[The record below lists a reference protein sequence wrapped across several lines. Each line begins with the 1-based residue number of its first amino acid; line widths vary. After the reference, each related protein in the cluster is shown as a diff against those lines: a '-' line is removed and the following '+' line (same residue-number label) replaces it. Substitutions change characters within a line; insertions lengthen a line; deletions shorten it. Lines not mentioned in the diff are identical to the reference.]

1 MSLLSPSHLDELDCD
16 NIEDLGTEFPDI
28 QTLQSTLM
36 ATKSVSVPPQKLDVS
51 KSKLQSK
58 PVLLPRDSM
67 QYQNE
72 MPDDKHMECL
82 LSDILQNSEN
92 WKTIK
97 NLTLEDC
104 KRYDPVKRLHGSRH
118 PPKYYTKASGVKELP
133 DLRLIRMNF
142 TC

>member
-16 NIEDLGTEFPDI
+16 TIEALGTDFPDF
-28 QTLQSTLM
+28 QTHQSTLI
-36 ATKSVSVPPQKLDVS
+36 ATKSVSVPRELDIS
-51 KSKLQSK
+51 QSKLQST

-82 LSDILQNSEN
+82 LSDILQQSEN

-97 NLTLEDC
+97 NSTLEDC

-118 PPKYYTKASGVKELP
+118 PPKYYIKASGVKELP
-133 DLRLIRMNF
+133 DFRLIRMNF